1 MFDQFEKNKDDM
13 SAEEKAELVEKICG
27 ELVVHAQIEE
37 EIFYPAL
44 RAVGDEDLDEML
56 DEAEVEHNG
65 AKDLIAQ
72 LEDATPEE
80 PLYDA
85 KVTVLGEYIK
95 HHAKEEESEMFPKA
109 KKATELD
116 LDALGEQLRERADVL
131 KQELGLDG

>member
-131 KQELGLDG
+131 KQELRLDG